1 MEVNTFYSYSHFIV
15 AFVSFAISLL
25 VFVKDKKNK
34 LNIILAVNLIMLG
47 LWAFFYAIWMLEDS
61 DAEKALFW
69 ARMLN
74 IWPLFIPAFL
84 LHWILLFLKKIKEN
98 SILVYLIYFY
108 SIITSFFSFSDH
120 FIYGVAPVGGF
131 PFWPQIN
138 WLYILFLLFSWF
150 PVITYSIFLLFKEI
164 INPVKA
170 TRMQSVYLLIGV
182 IFTASGGSVN
192 FLLMF
197 GVDIVPP
204 IFSVLSIAF
213 PILFSYAIIKH
224 RLFDIK
230 FVLRRSTVYLLSI
243 SLVTSLVL
251 FFSYITEG
259 YFSNSNLLYLVDTF
273 VIVAMMVSFVPIKNF
288 FYRLSNKYFFTS
300 LYDPQEVLEQVSL
313 LLRENIEKQKIY
325 DSLMLILDKAFYFNQ
340 FGILLFNKRKQKYF
354 VDFAHRFKVN
364 KKAEFKAVDRI
375 EQDFVINSEP
385 IVTEELTRFYKNYEE
400 DEKCQVDKF
409 LKLLIQYN
417 VAVLCPLRSK
427 GETVGLMVLGSKES
441 KESYNIED
449 IRLLKNISA
458 QLAITLEN
466 AQLYD
471 QLKNF
476 NQQLERRVNLRT
488 RQLNKANKDLAKL
501 NDQLHK
507 TNIKLRKLDK
517 AKTEFLSIASH
528 QLRTPLSSTKG
539 FLSLLLDGTYGKIP
553 SKSRQALEKIC
564 ISNERLITLVEDLLN
579 ISRIE
584 AGRLTFDFRKESL
597 EKVTQE
603 VLDTMTL
610 VAKNAGLTLE
620 KKFPAKSPL
629 IYFDRAKMR
638 EVISN
643 FIDNAIKYTKEGQ
656 VTVIIEELKTKIRLI
671 VQDTGMG
678 IGKDDLEGI
687 FEKFQRG
694 DRGGRV
700 NSNGVGLGLYVC
712 RKIIDAHKGRV
723 WAESDGI
730 GKGSRFIIELDK
742 NWKPKKVGA

>member
-1 MEVNTFYSYSHFIV
+1 MNLFYSYAHFLVAITSFIV
-15 AFVSFAISLL
+15 ALIVFFNGKKVRLNQILSLNSFVF
-25 VFVKDKKNK
+25 
-34 LNIILAVNLIMLG
+34 G

-69 ARMLN
+69 SRMLN
-74 IWPLFIPAFL
+74 IWPIFIPAFL
-84 LHWILLFLKKIKEN
+84 LHWILLFLNKAKKRKFI
-98 SILVYLIYFY
+98 IYFY
-108 SIITSFFSFSDH
+108 YLLGLFVAPFSFSNY
-120 FIYGVAPVGGF
+120 FISGVAPVGGF
-131 PFWPQIN
+131 PFWPQIE
-138 WLYILFLLFSWF
+138 WL
-150 PVITYSIFLLFKEI
+150 YSIFLI
-164 INPVKA
+164 ISWVPVF
-170 TRMQSVYLLIGV
+170 SYVFYLLFVKMKNSVAVERTQALYIFIGV
-182 IFTASGGSVN
+182 IFAASGGSVN

-197 GVDIVPP
+197 GIDIIPP

-213 PILFSYAIIKH
+213 PILFSYVVVRH

-230 FVLRRSTVYLLSI
+230 LVLRRSTVYIFSVVFL
-243 SLVTSLVL
+243 TSLVMVATYL
-251 FFSYITEG
+251 TDIFLVNGDIIYIADTIILVAAMIFFDSVK
-259 YFSNSNLLYLVDTF
+259 S
-273 VIVAMMVSFVPIKNF
+273 F
-288 FYRLSNKYFFTS
+288 FYRLANQYFFTS
-300 LYDPQEVLEQVSL
+300 LYNIQEVLEEVAVI
-313 LLRENIEKQKIY
+313 LRENIDKKEIY
-325 DSLMLILDKAFYFNQ
+325 QLVMQALDKAFHFNN
-340 FGILLFNKRKQKYF
+340 FGFLIFEKRNKKYV
-354 VDFAHRFKVN
+354 VDFTSGFKIAKGTKFDPV
-364 KKAEFKAVDRI
+364 KMI
-375 EQDFVINSEP
+375 ERDFIKDAEP
-385 IVTEELTRFYKNYEE
+385 IITEELKKIYEDCFQNKNCELS
-400 DEKCQVDKF
+400 KF
-409 LKLLIQYN
+409 IKLLEKN
-417 VAVLCPLRSK
+417 KVAVLAPLNNK
-427 GETVGLMVLGSKES
+427 GKTEGILVLGNKETND
-441 KESYNIED
+441 SYNTED

-458 QLAITLEN
+458 QLAVALEN
-466 AQLYD
+466 ARLYER
-471 QLKNF
+471 LKQF
-476 NQQLERRVNLRT
+476 NRQLERRVKLRT
-488 RQLNKANKDLAKL
+488 NQLNIANKKL
-501 NDQLHK
+501 TE
-507 TNIKLRKLDK
+507 TNKKLLVLDK

-620 KKFPAKSPL
+620 KKFPAKSSPL

-656 VTVIIEELKTKIRLI
+656 VTVIIEESKTKIRLI

-700 NSNGVGLGLYVC
+700 NRNGVGLGLYVC